1 MCVLIIGTRSFN
13 LGGVVGGGAIC
24 LIRLPEA
31 ADELFVAYVA
41 VAVDV
46 VVAHKCLQLDL
57 LWEDSTI
64 NERQANCKSII

>member
-13 LGGVVGGGAIC
+13 LGGVVGGASS

-41 VAVDV
+41 VAVHV

-64 NERQANCKSII
+64 NERQANCISII